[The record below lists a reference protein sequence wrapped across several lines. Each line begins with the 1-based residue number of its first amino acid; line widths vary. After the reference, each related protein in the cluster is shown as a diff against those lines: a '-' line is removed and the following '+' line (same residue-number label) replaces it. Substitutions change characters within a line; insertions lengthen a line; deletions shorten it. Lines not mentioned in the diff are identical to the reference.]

1 MVENVV
7 KSVNPD
13 IIVNAAAYTAV
24 DEAEDNTEECFL
36 INTSGPNNLARVA
49 NQFEAA
55 LIHYSTDYIF
65 DGKKG
70 SPYSERDIPSPLNS
84 YGHSKLEG
92 ERRSREQK
100 TPGFIIRTGWIYS
113 DHGQSFVN
121 KILVQLKSE
130 KSFGVVYDQI
140 GNPTSAEFIARTTS
154 NLISE
159 MPKIILNRSTATEL
173 LNLSLIHI

>member
-1 MVENVV
+1 MKILLTGKDGQLGSALSNELKLHYDVSCFGRTFCDITNIKMVENVV

-24 DEAEDNTEECFL
+24 DDAEDNTEECFS
-36 INTSGPNNLARVA
+36 INASGPDNLARVA

-92 ERRSREQK
+92 ERRICEQNNK
-100 TPGFIIRTGWIYS
+100 LFWT
-113 DHGQSFVN
+113 FVFV
-121 KILVQLKSE
+121 IH
-130 KSFGVVYDQI
+130 FRMF
-140 GNPTSAEFIARTTS
+140 SAS
-154 NLISE
+154 CPS
-159 MPKIILNRSTATEL
+159 
-173 LNLSLIHI
+173 